1 MAASPGMGKAR
12 TARGG
17 EGQWVVFAVVAML
30 GVAGIVHMRML
41 GEDVERAAGY
51 MGHSLRTEF
60 SVSPLKQVDHI
71 YHQITLTNDDD
82 GHITHMEEV
91 SEEDML
97 QREAHAAAA
106 ETLETAETP
115 REEGA
120 DMVELAEEDVDEFD
134 EADVLEEGRSP
145 MAAVTVDANDDGEGR
160 QGGTEEGWLP
170 GDGPRKREHSWR
182 TKARENMLVGRSRR
196 FAYRW
201 QEHIQQSNTYRRC
214 GGMPDEWRASYSRE
228 PLPPLRYKK
237 YDNATG
243 LTLLP
248 GSHGMHRQFFPTEN
262 GPQQAHVA
270 SNQVRLQPHESAL
283 QSCLQDLNECGDEA
297 QLAALSL
304 RGMQEAF
311 RSTYKALQER
321 HRNCALVGNSGGLME
336 HDYGSYIDDHD
347 FVMRVNYMKVST
359 YEAHTGNR
367 THAQF
372 LGHTVSRD
380 LCCKAPIYRKWKPTA
395 ELDTIYTWYPA
406 NKEQIMR
413 WLRRRIRSPDRIINK
428 HSMSDEFIESATTVF
443 KAFRGELLRLGFGPF
458 QDWQFMTTG
467 MHALLAMLRHCD
479 NIDVYGFT
487 ASSRVD
493 MRHNYHGANMKPAKR
508 EQLSDPMHSWDN
520 ERLVLRLLH
529 ATGAINLCST

>member
-1 MAASPGMGKAR
+1 MRPRRSSRRLAVSPACVSNCVVLLGLTISTCMLLRLALKPRGGGASLADIERAEDLLEPVSDEDFLDGDKDFIKLAKKLPDFKA
-12 TARGG
+12 TMKDARGKKWRARSARVQRNASMEYPQL
-17 EGQWVVFAVVAML
+17 EGLPIYISDDNRRVKKQDIFVTKSNYDKLMAGYRDEKDMLTKSGRPTEHFKNDWLIPKRSFPEAEAEDLLGGAALRSCAVVGSSGSL
-30 GVAGIVHMRML
+30 L
-41 GEDVERAAGY
+41 NTS
-51 MGHSLRTEF
+51 MG
-60 SVSPLKQVDHI
+60 
-71 YHQITLTNDDD
+71 
-82 GHITHMEEV
+82 
-91 SEEDML
+91 
-97 QREAHAAAA
+97 
-106 ETLETAETP
+106 
-115 REEGA
+115 
-120 DMVELAEEDVDEFD
+120 
-134 EADVLEEGRSP
+134 
-145 MAAVTVDANDDGEGR
+145 
-160 QGGTEEGWLP
+160 
-170 GDGPRKREHSWR
+170 
-182 TKARENMLVGRSRR
+182 
-196 FAYRW
+196 
-201 QEHIQQSNTYRRC
+201 
-214 GGMPDEWRASYSRE
+214 
-228 PLPPLRYKK
+228 
-237 YDNATG
+237 
-243 LTLLP
+243 
-248 GSHGMHRQFFPTEN
+248 
-262 GPQQAHVA
+262 
-270 SNQVRLQPHESAL
+270 SA
-283 QSCLQDLNECGDEA
+283 
-297 QLAALSL
+297 
-304 RGMQEAF
+304 
-311 RSTYKALQER
+311 
-321 HRNCALVGNSGGLME
+321 
-336 HDYGSYIDDHD
+336 IDTHD
-347 FVMRVNYMKVST
+347 FVMRINYMKVST